1 MNDSLVF
8 LLGDFKFVPDNEGN
22 IDVLHEKINSLVNR
36 GIVEVNAESIDK
48 KNNITISRKINLHS
62 FLKIKEMQALPDAV
76 VLDFLISK
84 GGLKKSDFVKRIIL

>member
-1 MNDSLVF
+1 MNDYLFF
-8 LLGDFKFVPDNEGN
+8 LLGDSKFVPDNEGN
-22 IDVLHEKINSLVNR
+22 IDVLLERINSLVNR

-48 KNNITISRKINLHS
+48 KNNITISNKINLHT
-62 FLKIKEMQALPDAV
+62 FLKIKEMQSLPDAV